1 MKRSDNVENYL
12 LNVETRLNKN
22 KTTRRLEFQSNIRR
36 QETVVRTARRK
47 KELNEQNNGKKI
59 LYPTSR

>member
-22 KTTRRLEFQSNIRR
+22 KTTRRLEFQSNVRR
-36 QETVVRTARRK
+36 QETVVRTEKR
-47 KELNEQNNGKKI
+47 N
-59 LYPTSR
+59 